1 MSASQ
6 SHGTAAE
13 CFVIPGSG
21 GLLPDDAFTV
31 LIGYTVGPVMWPPL
45 FTAHLG
51 LPPASPSTGRVGSG
65 PPPDRTSRWF
75 LAMAFYRELR
85 RFAGPSNLW
94 PLLPGRKGA
103 LTLRLDRPE
112 SDGLAVDG

>member
-1 MSASQ
+1 
-6 SHGTAAE
+6 
-13 CFVIPGSG
+13 
-21 GLLPDDAFTV
+21 
-31 LIGYTVGPVMWPPL
+31 
-45 FTAHLG
+45 
-51 LPPASPSTGRVGSG
+51 
-65 PPPDRTSRWF
+65 
-75 LAMAFYRELR
+75 MAFYRELR

>member
-51 LPPASPSTGRVGSG
+51 RLTRI
-65 PPPDRTSRWF
+65 
-75 LAMAFYRELR
+75 AF
-85 RFAGPSNLW
+85 
-94 PLLPGRKGA
+94 
-103 LTLRLDRPE
+103 DRPR
-112 SDGLAVDG
+112 GLGAASA